1 MRVSCRSPLLRLALA
16 LAALGGGVAALPGEA
31 HAYERQWHSGAS
43 FGYALTT
50 DDAALSGFAAGLHLA
65 YGVNDSWNLMTE
77 GSFAH
82 FGDVQVFQASAGA
95 AYVLDV
101 LEWVPYVGLLGGGE
115 LIHLRSDGCLSD
127 CDAMRLGITVPAG
140 LDYIVNRSL
149 AVGVTTRYHLLL
161 GDGATGYLT
170 VGARAEY
177 LWGY

>member
-1 MRVSCRSPLLRLALA
+1 MRASRALRFLPALA
-16 LAALGGGVAALPGEA
+16 LAVLAWAAPREA
-31 HAYERQWHSGAS
+31 SAYERQWHSGAS

-65 YGVNDSWNLMTE
+65 YGVDDAWNVLAE

-101 LEWVPYVGLLGGGE
+101 LEWVPYVGVMGGGE
-115 LIHLRSDGCLSD
+115 LVHLRTDGCGNE
-127 CDAMRLGITVPAG
+127 CDAMRFGLTVPVG
-140 LDYIVNRSL
+140 LDYIVSRDF
-149 AVGVTTRYHLLL
+149 AVGVAGRVHLLL
-161 GDGATGYLT
+161 GDGATGYVT